1 MFKFISEG
9 IKRIPNFQTFF
20 VKTAL
25 RFPKELLLVTSGTG
39 TNDTPMTLI
48 RDI

>member
-1 MFKFISEG
+1 MYMDDKER
-9 IKRIPNFQTFF
+9 KLQE
-20 VKTAL
+20 KL
-25 RFPKELLLVTSGTG
+25 RFAGEKIPSMVTSGTG